1 VRISIRSKLAAALAV
16 PMVALAGVAALEVAN
31 ASARADEATREA
43 EFATAAVGPGS
54 LISRLQDERNFS
66 LIALLGMTD
75 SLALPVTSYDQARG
89 ATDAAKADLEAFV
102 TSRGGDVAA
111 AFEEGLGAVERELGQ
126 LREEIDAQ
134 PTPAP
139 LEFSQGVYS
148 RFALL
153 IRVLIND
160 SSNIALQVDDAD
172 MRTGV
177 ELITL
182 ATRDLENSAEIS
194 RGIFDPLLTGQPTD
208 SARLVVAEH
217 LSRYLVGRD
226 RMLDRSVGP
235 YSRLP
240 ENYLLTAQNRDQIA
254 LYQQFVNTGEAD
266 IDQLTAALG
275 STEDPPVTQMRDAAA
290 EVLNSVAGEIVN
302 DADQQR
308 QLALVVGVTLVAA
321 ALFVTLSASR
331 SITGPLRSLTKQAET
346 MAETTLPAAV
356 QEVLDTPLGD
366 DVIVPRIDPITVK
379 TRDEVAD
386 VAVALNTVQTSAL
399 DLAVEQAVL
408 RRNIADSFVNL
419 GRRNQNLLDR
429 QLDHITDLERQEQ
442 EPERLEDLFRL
453 DHLATRM
460 RRNAESL
467 LRLAGGGDA
476 TSTSWT
482 GPVPI
487 VDVIRGA
494 LGEVENY
501 QRVDVR
507 GIEPASVTSS
517 AGADLAHAVAE
528 LIENALSFSPPG
540 EVVQVRGR
548 KADGGYIL
556 AIVDQGVGMSEEQLE
571 VANRRLAGEESFTV
585 APSRYLG
592 HYVAGHLA
600 KTHGITIK
608 LEPSPVGGLT
618 AGISIPASLIVSD
631 APTRPAR
638 PGIEA
643 EHDGAPA
650 PAASAPIEPAAP
662 PAAAAPSPAPA
673 AAPRPAGAAT
683 ALAEPPAARPA
694 PKRIVPPTPAP
705 AALTPPDRTPAPTS
719 APTGAPAPAPLTPTP
734 GGLTRRVRGAN
745 APTAT
750 NVAAAFGGADP
761 TPAAPA
767 PTTADDVASFLSAFS
782 GGVERGLAETTHPD
796 EEEQ

>member
-31 ASARADEATREA
+31 ASARADEATRET
-43 EFATAAVGPGS
+43 EFATAAAGPGS
-54 LISRLQDERNFS
+54 LISRLQDERNFT

-75 SLALPVTSYDQARG
+75 SLALSISSYDEARS
-89 ATDAAKADLEAFV
+89 ATDAARAELEGFV
-102 TSRGGDVAA
+102 AERGDDVAA
-111 AFEEGLGAVERELGQ
+111 AFEEGLGAVEADLEQ
-126 LREEIDAQ
+126 LRSEVDAQ

-139 LEFSQGVYS
+139 LEFSQAVYG
-148 RFALL
+148 RFALM

-160 SSNIALQVDDAD
+160 TAGIALEVDDAE

-177 ELITL
+177 ELINL
-182 ATRDLENSAEIS
+182 AIRDLENSAEVS

-217 LSRYLVGRD
+217 LSRYLSGRD
-226 RMLDRSVGP
+226 KMMDRSVGP
-235 YSRLP
+235 YARIP
-240 ENYLLTAQNRDQIA
+240 EDFLLTAQNRDQIA
-254 LYQQFVNTGEAD
+254 LFQQFVNSGEVD
-266 IDQLTAALG
+266 ITQLTAALG
-275 STEDPPVTQMRDAAA
+275 STEAPAVVQMRDAVTEA
-290 EVLNSVAGEIVN
+290 LDTVADEIVS

-308 QLALVVGVTLVAA
+308 QLALVVGVSLVAA
-321 ALFVTLSASR
+321 ALFVTLAASR
-331 SITGPLRSLTKQAET
+331 SITGPLRSLTRQAEV

-356 QEVLDTPLGD
+356 QGVLDTPLGD
-366 DVIVPRIDPITVK
+366 DVVVPNIPPISVR

-467 LRLAGGGDA
+467 LRLAGGGDS
-476 TSTSWT
+476 TSSSWT

-487 VDVIRGA
+487 VDIIRGA

-507 GIEPASVTSS
+507 GIEPASVTSA

-556 AIVDQGVGMSEEQLE
+556 AIVDQGVGMSAEQLE

-600 KTHGITIK
+600 KTHGISIK

-618 AGISIPASLIVSD
+618 AGITIPASLLITD
-631 APTRPAR
+631 APAR
-638 PGIEA
+638 PPRPGAEA
-643 EHDGAPA
+643 D
-650 PAASAPIEPAAP
+650 EPAAP
-662 PAAAAPSPAPA
+662 VPTPSAPLEAPVSGPAPAPAPA
-673 AAPRPAGAAT
+673 AAPRPAAAAT
-683 ALAEPPAARPA
+683 ALAEPPASLRA
-694 PKRIVPPTPAP
+694 PRRIVPEP
-705 AALTPPDRTPAPTS
+705 AALTPPATAPAP
-719 APTGAPAPAPLTPTP
+719 AAAPAPAPAPALTPTP
-734 GGLTRRVRGAN
+734 GGLARRVRGAN
-745 APTAT
+745 VPTAT

-761 TPAAPA
+761 APAAPA
-767 PTTADDVASFLSAFS
+767 PSTADDVASFLSAFS